1 MRITIARMAQDLIDR
16 IDDYN
21 NDPEPQYEPELEA
34 LQPGQIKSIRRSL
47 DTLARG
53 DYPDNPLEGC

>member
-34 LQPGQIKSIRRSL
+34 LQPAQIKMIRRSL
-47 DTLARG
+47 DVLARG